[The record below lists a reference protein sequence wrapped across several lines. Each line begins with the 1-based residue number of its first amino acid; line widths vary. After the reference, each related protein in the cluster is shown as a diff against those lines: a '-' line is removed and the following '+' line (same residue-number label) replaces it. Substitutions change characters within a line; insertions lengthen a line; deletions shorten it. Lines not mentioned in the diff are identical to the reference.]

1 MKNISDKQRQ
11 EYFEEIDGDLNL
23 MTSFA
28 KSEVKLTQHDF
39 ENLVKK
45 SSQKIQKD
53 MEDGID
59 RSCKDVEAGFGSL
72 SVEFNK

>member
-1 MKNISDKQRQ
+1 MKNNSDKQR
-11 EYFEEIDGDLNL
+11 EKYFEEIDEDLNL
-23 MTSFA
+23 MASLA

-45 SSQKIQKD
+45 SSQKIKKD

-59 RSCKDVEAGFGSL
+59 RSSKDVEAGFGSL